1 MKSFISR
8 LSIRFRLL
16 MGFGLM
22 GSLLLGVVAVSW
34 LTLNQVQSHA
44 QQIIDM
50 YEPQVDRM
58 TRVELLMVK
67 ISLEARQTIL
77 AANDPPELQA
87 ALQRINEDREELVE
101 LINETE
107 ANLSTDIGRDI
118 MNNIRAADAEFW
130 RLSREVT
137 GHAQTRN
144 VDAAYALLT
153 TDLVPARNRQL
164 EHIGEQKEWQR
175 QLMNDTLADTNTTI
189 ASFKMVLAVV
199 ITGVLV
205 LISLLLLRLINA
217 ITRPLTSLLNTIV
230 QVEHSGDYTQRVAV
244 KGDDEVA
251 RTAAAFDRM
260 MELIEQRTNEL
271 ARNREHLEEIVEQR
285 TAELSQAVAS
295 AESANQA
302 KSRFL
307 ATMSHELRTPMN
319 GVLGMAQL
327 LLAESTDK
335 AQTQEYARTILQSGQ
350 SLLTLLNDILDL
362 SKIESG
368 TQTLHDGVV
377 SPVELLQS
385 NVALFSSIAQSKGL
399 ALKVHWHGPAN
410 GRYRGD
416 PNRLQQMLTNLSN
429 NAIKFTSEG
438 EISIEA
444 KEVAVEGGV
453 ARLEFSVRDTGIGVP
468 AHKHALLFRPF
479 SQIDDSSTRQFGGT
493 GLGLSIVKS
502 LAQLMDGDV
511 GLESQ
516 EGQGS
521 RFWFRVRLEVLP
533 DVTDTQAQTSSTS
546 NHGQQPLI
554 QRQLTGLVLLVED
567 HKTNQMV
574 AVALLKKL
582 GLDVVVA
589 DNGQM
594 AVDLVTSGQCQPHAI
609 LMDIQMPVLDGY
621 GATAKLREWETQT
634 SRPPLPIIAL
644 TAGAFAEDRTSC
656 LEAGMNDYL
665 SKPFKI
671 GELADTLAR
680 WLQKETA

>member
-1 MKSFISR
+1 MTSVISR
-8 LSIRFRLL
+8 LSLRFRLL

-22 GSLLLGVVAVSW
+22 GTLLMGVVTVGW

-77 AANDPPELQA
+77 AANDPPELRA
-87 ALQRINEDREELVE
+87 ALDRILKDRQQLVK
-101 LINETE
+101 LVDETE
-107 ANLSTDIGRDI
+107 ANLSTNIGRDI
-118 MNNIRAADAEFW
+118 MKKIRTADDEFW
-130 RLSREVT
+130 GLSQQVT
-137 GHAQTRN
+137 GHAQKGN
-144 VDAAYALLT
+144 VAAAYALLT

-164 EHIGEQKEWQR
+164 EHIAAQKEWQR
-175 QLMNDTLADTNTTI
+175 QLMNDTLAQANTTI
-189 ASFKMVLAVV
+189 AQVKMLLAVV
-199 ITGVLV
+199 VITVLV
-205 LISLLLLRLINA
+205 IISLLLIRLINS
-217 ITRPLTSLLNTIV
+217 ITKPLTSLLNTIV
-230 QVEHSGDYTQRVAV
+230 QVEHRGDYTQRVAV
-244 KGDDEVA
+244 VGDDEVA

-335 AQTQEYARTILQSGQ
+335 SQTQEYASTIFQSGQ

-368 TQTLHDGVV
+368 TQTLHDGEVN
-377 SPVELLQS
+377 PAQLLHS

-399 ALKVHWHGPAN
+399 TLKVNWHGPESR
-410 GRYRGD
+410 RYRGD

-429 NAIKFTSEG
+429 NAIKFTHSG
-438 EISIEA
+438 EIAIEA

-453 ARLEFSVRDTGIGVP
+453 ARLEFSVCDTGIGIP
-468 AHKHALLFRPF
+468 EHKHALLFRPF

-516 EGQGS
+516 EGRGS

-533 DVTDTQAQTSSTS
+533 DAAQALAPDTPSSQA
-546 NHGQQPLI
+546 PMV
-554 QRQLTGLVLLVED
+554 QRQLVGRVLLVED

-574 AVALLKKL
+574 ALALLNKL
-582 GLDVVVA
+582 GLEVVVA
-589 DNGQM
+589 DNGQI
-594 AVDLVTSGQCQPHAI
+594 AVDLITTGQCLPDAI

-621 GATAKLREWETQT
+621 GATAKLREWEAHTGRA
-634 SRPPLPIIAL
+634 SLPIIAL
-644 TAGAFAEDRTSC
+644 TAGAFDEDRASS
-656 LEAGMNDYL
+656 LKAGMNDYL
-665 SKPFKI
+665 SKPFKLDQ
-671 GELADTLAR
+671 LADTLSN
-680 WLQKETA
+680 WMTKEHH

>member
-1 MKSFISR
+1 
-8 LSIRFRLL
+8 
-16 MGFGLM
+16 MGFGLT
-22 GSLLLGVVAVSW
+22 GSLLMGVVAVSW
-34 LTLNQVQSHA
+34 FTLNQIQSHA

-67 ISLEARQTIL
+67 ISLEARQTLL
-77 AANDPPELQA
+77 AANDPPELRA
-87 ALQRINEDREELVE
+87 ALERIGTDRQQLVD
-101 LINETE
+101 LIDETE
-107 ANLSTDIGRDI
+107 ANLSTGIGRDI
-118 MNNIRAADAEFW
+118 LNNIRKADDEFW
-130 RLSREVT
+130 RLSQEVT
-137 GHAQTRN
+137 WHAQTGN

-153 TDLVPARNRQL
+153 TDLVPARNHQL

-175 QLMNDTLADTNTTI
+175 QLMNDTLADANNTI
-189 ASFKMVLAVV
+189 ARVKMLLAVV
-199 ITGVLV
+199 VTSVLLV
-205 LISLLLLRLINA
+205 ISLLLMRLINS
-217 ITRPLTSLLNTIV
+217 ITKPLTSLLNTIV
-230 QVEHSGDYTQRVAV
+230 EVEHSGDYTQRVAV
-244 KGDDEVA
+244 AGDDEVA

-295 AESANQA
+295 AESANLA

-327 LLAESTDK
+327 LLAETSDK

-368 TQTLHDGVV
+368 TQTLHDGIV
-377 SPVELLQS
+377 SPLELLQA
-385 NVALFSSIAQSKGL
+385 NAALFSSIAQSKAL
-399 ALKVHWHGPAN
+399 ALKVHWYGPAN

-429 NAIKFTSEG
+429 NAIKFSSEG

-468 AHKHALLFRPF
+468 KHKHALLFRPF

-511 GLESQ
+511 GLESH

-533 DVTDTQAQTSSTS
+533 EAAITTQDHAASTPNNS
-546 NHGQQPLI
+546 KEALI
-554 QRQLTGLVLLVED
+554 HHQIKGLVLLVED
-567 HKTNQMV
+567 HKTNQTV

-594 AVDLVTSGQCQPHAI
+594 AVDLVTTGQCKPNAI

-621 GATAKLREWETQT
+621 GATAKLREWEIQNGGE
-634 SRPPLPIIAL
+634 PLPIIAL

-680 WLQKETA
+680 WLKKETS

>member
-1 MKSFISR
+1 MQSVFSR

-22 GSLLLGVVAVSW
+22 GTLITGVVAVGW

-67 ISLEARQTIL
+67 ISLEARQALL
-77 AANDPPELQA
+77 AADDPPEMTA
-87 ALQRINEDREELVE
+87 ALERILKDRQQLVQ
-101 LINETE
+101 LIDETE
-107 ANLSTDIGRDI
+107 ANLSTQIGRDI
-118 MNNIRAADAEFW
+118 MKKIRIVDEEFW
-130 RLSREVT
+130 RLSQEVT
-137 GHAQTRN
+137 GHAQKGN
-144 VDAAYALLT
+144 VAAAYALLT

-164 EHIGEQKEWQR
+164 EHIAEQKEWQR
-175 QLMNDTLADTNTTI
+175 QLMNDTLAEANNTI
-189 ASFKMVLAVV
+189 ANVKMLLAVV
-199 ITGVLV
+199 VTTALLI
-205 LISLLLLRLINA
+205 ISLLLIRLINS
-217 ITRPLTSLLNTIV
+217 ITKPLTSLLNTIV

-244 KGDDEVA
+244 EGDDEVA

-285 TAELSQAVAS
+285 TAELSQAVAL

-319 GVLGMAQL
+319 GILGMSQL
-327 LLAESTDK
+327 LLTDSTDK
-335 AQTQEYARTILQSGQ
+335 AQSQEYARTILQSGQ
-350 SLLTLLNDILDL
+350 SLLTLLNDVLDL

-377 SPVELLQS
+377 KPSELLRS

-399 ALKVHWHGPAN
+399 TLKMKWHGPAN
-410 GRYRGD
+410 RCYRGD
-416 PNRLQQMLTNLSN
+416 PNRILQMLTNLSN
-429 NAIKFTSEG
+429 NAIKFTQQG
-438 EISIEA
+438 CISIEA
-444 KEVAVEGGV
+444 QEVAVEGGV
-453 ARLEFSVRDTGIGVP
+453 ARLEFSVQDTGIGIP
-468 AHKHALLFRPF
+468 KHMHSLLFRPF
-479 SQIDDSSTRQFGGT
+479 SQIDDSSTRPFGGT

-511 GLESQ
+511 GMESQ

-533 DVTDTQAQTSSTS
+533 DTAESPADMSTMLTKP
-546 NHGQQPLI
+546 PLQI
-554 QRQLTGLVLLVED
+554 HRQLSGSVLLVED

-574 AVALLKKL
+574 AIALLKKL

-589 DNGQM
+589 DNGQI
-594 AVDLVTSGQCQPHAI
+594 AVDLIIHQAYRPDVI

-621 GATAKLREWETQT
+621 GATRKLREWEAKTGCLPT
-634 SRPPLPIIAL
+634 PIIAL
-644 TAGAFAEDRTSC
+644 TAGAFAEDRSSC
-656 LEAGMNDYL
+656 LEAGMDDYL

-671 GELADTLAR
+671 GDLADTLSH
-680 WLQKETA
+680 WLLKDR

>member
-533 DVTDTQAQTSSTS
+533 DVTDTQAQTFSTS